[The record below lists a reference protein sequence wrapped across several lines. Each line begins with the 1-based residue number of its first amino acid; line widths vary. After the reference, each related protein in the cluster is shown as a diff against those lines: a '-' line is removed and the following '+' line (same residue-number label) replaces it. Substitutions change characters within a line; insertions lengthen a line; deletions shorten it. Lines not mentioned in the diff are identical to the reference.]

1 MGLVECFGEI
11 RANLRIVRGYLAMGS
26 TPHVDR
32 RSTTTWLTLR
42 VRWRRWKGRRVFLTF
57 LTGGGVTG
65 VQVVGEKG
73 WHFSQTLEIWLYYY
87 VVEIECLDIWMLWW
101 LFFVVWGYLIRV
113 ETKTIVFIS
122 CAGVCRLGGTLVCI
136 EDREVSNEKKNLVV

>member
-1 MGLVECFGEI
+1 MGLVDWFGAI
-11 RANLRIVRGYLAMGS
+11 RANLRTVRGYLAMGS

-42 VRWRRWKGRRVFLTF
+42 VPLTEVEREARF

-73 WHFSQTLEIWLYYY
+73 WHVSQTLEIWLYCYV
-87 VVEIECLDIWMLWW
+87 VVEIECLDICLLSWVC
-101 LFFVVWGYLIRV
+101 FVVWGYPIRV
-113 ETKTIVFIS
+113 EAKTIVFIS

-136 EDREVSNEKKNLVV
+136 DDEVSNEKNLVV